1 MATITERRNREGGLI
16 GWQVKVRRRG
26 CPPQSKT
33 FEKKSDATR
42 WATEREA
49 EISRGVFVDRAE
61 AERTSLEDIL
71 IRYRDEVCPDKR
83 GGDRERSMLN
93 VIIRSQPELVRTGMT
108 RLSARQFADWRK
120 ELVAAEYAPATI
132 VRQMNLVATIINHA
146 RREWSI
152 NVAENVAGA
161 KLVARPKRADRA
173 RDRRLREGEEAQLFA
188 QLAKSKLAPY
198 LVPLARLA
206 IETACRQGELCSL
219 RWTDIDLTRR
229 VATVRGLSGEGSKN
243 GEIRDVPLSTIAID
257 AIQSLPRDIKDGRLF
272 RLDQNSLK
280 LAYRRAVERAGI
292 KDLTFH
298 DLRHEA
304 TSRLAATYTNPLE
317 LMRITGHKTLSM
329 LARYYHSDAAELAKR
344 LA

>member
-1 MATITERRNREGGLI
+1 MASITERRNRDGDLI
-16 GWQVKVRRRG
+16 GWQARVRRAG
-26 CPPQSKT
+26 VVSVKT
-33 FEKKSDATR
+33 FDRKTDAER
-42 WATEREA
+42 WARQTET
-49 EISRGVFVDRAE
+49 EIEQGVFVDRTE
-61 AERTSLEDIL
+61 AERNSLEAIL
-71 IRYRDEVCPDKR
+71 TRYRDEVCPDKR
-83 GGDRERSMLN
+83 GGDREKSMLN
-93 VIIRSQPELVRTGMT
+93 VIIRSQPALVRTRMT
-108 RLSARQFADWRK
+108 QLSARQFADWRK
-120 ELVAAEYAPATI
+120 ELVADEYAPATI

-146 RREWSI
+146 RREWGI

-173 RDRRLREGEEAQLFA
+173 RDRRLREGEEEKLFA
-188 QLAKSKLAPY
+188 ELGKSKLAPY
-198 LVPLARLA
+198 LAPLARLA

-219 RWTDIDLTRR
+219 RWSDIDLKRR
-229 VATVRGLSGEGSKN
+229 VATIRGLSGEGSKN
-243 GEIRDVPLSTIAID
+243 GEIRDIPLSTIAVE

-292 KDLTFH
+292 DDLTFH

-329 LARYYHSDAAELAKR
+329 LARYYHADAAELAKR